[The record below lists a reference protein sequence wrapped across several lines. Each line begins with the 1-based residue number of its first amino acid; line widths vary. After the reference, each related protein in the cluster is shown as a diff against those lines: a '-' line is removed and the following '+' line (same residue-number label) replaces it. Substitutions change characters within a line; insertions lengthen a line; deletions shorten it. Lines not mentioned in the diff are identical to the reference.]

1 MSSMIAVKG
10 MKKMNTIDGALL
22 KQMMLNAAAAVEN
35 NKQMINEL
43 NVFPVPDGDTGTNMS
58 LTITAAANELS
69 RSDPASAG
77 QVADIVA
84 KAMVRG
90 ARGNSG
96 VILSLLFRG
105 FAKYLKDM
113 PVADGRAFAAAM
125 TEGVQSAYKAV
136 MKPAEGTI
144 LTVSRLSA
152 AAAEKAASENPEME
166 FVISSMLESAEEA
179 LENTVNQNPVLMKA
193 GVIDAGG
200 KGFCVIIEAMLKG
213 IQGEVIPFVSTE
225 AKSRG
230 AADFSSFSTEDI
242 KYGYCTEFIVNLEPG
257 KKKAPEKLRAYLD
270 SLGDSLVFV
279 EDEDIIKIHVHT
291 NDPGKAIT
299 EGLKYGSLTSMKIDN
314 MRVQHTEKVII
325 TGRDPVLPGTR
336 NIAEPEKKYGI
347 VTVCAGDGIR
357 DVFADIGADR
367 VVEGGQTMNPSTEDI
382 LRAIDATPA
391 EIVLVLPNNKNIIM
405 AAEQCISMSEKTV
418 MVIPTKTIPQGV
430 SALLAFDP
438 ELEPN
443 QNREQ
448 MLNAL
453 SKVRTGQMTYAARDS
468 LFDGKRIKEGDY
480 LAILEGELISNNK
493 SQLTAL
499 RRLVRDMAK
508 KPSEFVTVFYGKDVE
523 GENLEEV
530 KAVFEKEFKNA
541 EINFIY
547 GGQPVYY
554 YLVSAE

>member
-1 MSSMIAVKG
+1 MTERNIDMRD
-10 MKKMNTIDGALL
+10 TIDGASF
-22 KQMMLNAAAAVEN
+22 QRMVVHAAASIN
-35 NKQMINEL
+35 SRKQEINEL

-382 LRAIDATPA
+382 LHAIDATPA